1 MQQHVMKSSDSE
13 RIDSLRLQTILNESL
28 GALFTAAELLVLHN
42 GQTIWHGRAGAG
54 AGQRFDLASLTK
66 LFTATAIMRLVDAGQ
81 IALDQP
87 LAEVVPEIAGER
99 AIASF
104 EEPLTG
110 EIRSYGYAQP
120 SADAGAIT
128 FRQVLSHTSG
138 LPAWMPLYRA
148 ETSAAA
154 RKRLFATTLAYPPGA
169 RIVYSD
175 LGFILLGEAIT
186 RLVDKPLDAALHE
199 LVLGPIAASET
210 SYSSPNPLAAAVPTE
225 VCAWRGRRVQGEVHD
240 ENAARL
246 GGVSGHAGLFGS
258 ATDLARLAQA
268 TLDSQRGAHAA
279 TLLQPAT
286 AREMLR
292 EHANDGVQRRAL
304 GWALAL
310 PDSSCGTFWS
320 KDGYG
325 HTGFTGT
332 SLWIDPERALIVV
345 LLTNRV
351 YFGRNNADAIH
362 ALRLRVHTAVGA
374 AFE

>member
-1 MQQHVMKSSDSE
+1 MQQKVMKYADSE
-13 RIDSLRLQTILNESL
+13 RIDALGLQTILNESL
-28 GALFTAAELLVLHN
+28 GELFTAAELLVQHN
-42 GQTIWHGRAGAG
+42 GQVLWHGRAGG
-54 AGQRFDLASLTK
+54 SEGQRFDLASLTK
-66 LFTATAIMRLVDAGQ
+66 LFTATVIMRLVDAGA

-87 LAEVVPEIAGER
+87 LAEFVPEIGGER
-99 AIASF
+99 PIGSF

-110 EIRSYGYAQP
+110 EIRSYGYSQP
-120 SADAGAIT
+120 SADASTIT

-148 ETSAAA
+148 ESAAA
-154 RKRLFATTLAYPPGA
+154 ARDLLFTTTLAYPPGA

-175 LGFILLGEAIT
+175 LGFILLGEAIA
-186 RLVDKPLDAALHE
+186 RLTGKPLAAALDE
-199 LVLGPIAASET
+199 LVLRPLAATET
-210 SYSSPNPLAAAVPTE
+210 GYASSDPLAAAVPTE
-225 VCAWRGRRVQGEVHD
+225 VCKWRGRRVQGEVHD

-258 ATDLARLAQA
+258 AADLARLAQA
-268 TLDSQRGAHAA
+268 TLDSQRGNGAP

-292 EHANDGVQRRAL
+292 EYANDGVQRRAL

-310 PDSSCGTFWS
+310 PDSSCGSHWS
-320 KDGYG
+320 RNGYG

-332 SLWIDPERALIVV
+332 SLWVDPERALIVV